1 MARTTTRPKITVQ
14 AVYSGGGDMWELF
27 ISLLVNAV
35 RQGKNSVR
43 TFDTVKDTEYNQSIT
58 DEKEAAE

>member
-1 MARTTTRPKITVQ
+1 MARTTIRPKITVQ
-14 AVYSGGGDMWELF
+14 AVYSGGGDMRELF